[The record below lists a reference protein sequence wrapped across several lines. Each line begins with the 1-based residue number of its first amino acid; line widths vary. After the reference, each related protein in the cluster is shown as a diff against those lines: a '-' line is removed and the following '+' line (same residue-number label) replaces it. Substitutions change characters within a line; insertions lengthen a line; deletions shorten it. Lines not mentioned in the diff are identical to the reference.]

1 MEGLAS
7 YVIRRLLWAPVIL
20 LVVSIVTFSLGRF
33 GPVDYV
39 RIQAGTGPGAT
50 PETIERIREERGLN
64 DPIYEQYARYMLNVF
79 QGDFGESIRYRGVA
93 VEDVI
98 LPRLWVTLQYNAI
111 ILFLTFAIGIPV
123 GTWAALKHGTWLDP
137 FAIGVFLL
145 FASVPVVVTIPIF
158 QWLLAVKHDWL
169 PFGGGWLPSG
179 GWEVREF
186 LGVELGI
193 FSKQIILPVLLLTLP
208 GIAGLAR
215 YMRTQVIEVLEQ
227 DYVRTARSKG
237 LGDLTVVSRHVV
249 RNALLPITTLIGFE
263 LAALLGGSI
272 FVETLLG
279 IPGIGSFAFESIGSR
294 DYNSIMAIVLIGGAA
309 FIGANL
315 LVDITYGFID
325 PRIRLRAEA
334 QR

>member
-1 MEGLAS
+1 MQGLAP

-20 LVVSIVTFSLGRF
+20 LAVSFVTFSLGRF

-39 RIQAGTGPGAT
+39 RIQAGPRAQ

-64 DPIYEQYARYMLNVF
+64 DPVYEQYARYLLNVF
-79 QGDFGESIRYRGVA
+79 QGDFGQSVRYRGVD

-98 LPRLWVTLQYNAI
+98 LPRLWVTFQYNAI
-111 ILFLTFAIGIPV
+111 VLILTFGIGIPV
-123 GTWAALKHGTWLDP
+123 GTWAALKRGTWLDP
-137 FAIGVFLL
+137 FVIGVFLL
-145 FASVPVVVTIPIF
+145 FASVPVVVTIPLL
-158 QWLLAVKHDWL
+158 QWLLAMEHDWL
-169 PFGGGWLPSG
+169 PFGGAWLPSS

-186 LGVELGI
+186 LGIELGI
-193 FSKQIILPVLLLTLP
+193 FSDRIILPVLILTLP

-215 YMRTQVIEVLEQ
+215 YMRAQVLEVLDQ

-237 LGDLTVVSRHVV
+237 LEDVTVVSRHVV
-249 RNALLPITTLIGFE
+249 RNALLPITTLLGFE

-294 DYNSIMAIVLIGGAA
+294 DYDAIMAIVLLGGAA

-315 LVDITYGFID
+315 LVDIAYGFID
-325 PRIRLRAEA
+325 PRIRLAVEA
-334 QR
+334 QQ